1 MLKKI
6 ITISILTFFSHTAF
20 AEEAADKA
28 EFKKLYAEFNELFAT
43 PTNINTI
50 IDVAE
55 RVYGI
60 APYAYGE
67 DSKQYAVVTYNLAV
81 VYDEKGGDGNR
92 SFGLQNTPEIRAIE
106 LYKLYFSR
114 LEKLETEYNQSHI
127 EQYLKYITADAKY
140 NRFRSNDRSSRE
152 LLKIAQSIDLPAVDL
167 AELCFTLGDLRIE
180 AKHRNQSKYF
190 YQTAYDALKS
200 SDEKNHQLLGSSA
213 QILASYESASG
224 NNSKAE
230 TYLLEASSVFNSQP
244 EIDNEKLMTLYAA
257 LERLYISMGN
267 DNDAKIYNE
276 KLLELSS
283 TSK

>member
-6 ITISILTFFSHTAF
+6 ITISILTFFSHAAF
-20 AEEAADKA
+20 ADEAADKA
-28 EFKKLYAEFNELFAT
+28 EFKKLYAEFNELFAK

-92 SFGLQNTPEIRAIE
+92 SFGLQNTPEVRAIE

-114 LEKLETEYNQSHI
+114 LEKLDTAYDQSHI
-127 EQYLKYITADAKY
+127 DQYLKYITADAKY

-152 LLKIAQSIDLPAVDL
+152 LLIIAQSIDLPATEL

-190 YQTAYDALKS
+190 YQTAYDALKN
-200 SDEKNHQLLGSSA
+200 SDEIKHQLLGRSA

-224 NNSKAE
+224 NNPEAE
-230 TYLLEASSVFNSQP
+230 TYLLEALSVSKSQT
-244 EIDNEKLMTLYAA
+244 ETDNEKLMTLYGS
-257 LERLYISMGN
+257 LERLYIAMGN
-267 DNDAKIYNE
+267 DNDAKTYNE
-276 KLLELSS
+276 KITELNNLP
-283 TSK
+283 K